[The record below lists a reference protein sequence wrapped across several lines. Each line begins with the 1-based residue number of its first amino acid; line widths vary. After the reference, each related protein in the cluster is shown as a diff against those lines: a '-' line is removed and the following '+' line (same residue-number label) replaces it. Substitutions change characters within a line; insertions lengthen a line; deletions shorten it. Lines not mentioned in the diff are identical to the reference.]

1 MTAEAEPLLQQLFAR
16 DPTNPA
22 VLVADGY
29 GLSLSVTRGHLLV
42 RDGLGR
48 HRRERKLPRAQRTVQ
63 RIVILG
69 HTGHLSLEAVR
80 WCSDTGIA
88 LIQLDTDGT
97 TLLTAGKPGPNDA
110 RLRRAQA
117 AAAGSDV
124 GIEIARQLLGAKLD
138 GQAAVLREL
147 PNTQPA
153 ATVVAGLAEE
163 VRNAHDL
170 VHCRDLE
177 AQASNTYFAAWS
189 TTVRCRFAERA
200 RDKVP
205 EHWAVFSARTSPLHR
220 GGRTPRTAASPVNAL
235 LNYGYAL
242 AEAEA
247 RLAAQAVGLD
257 PGLGIVHT
265 DQRNR
270 DSLALDLLEPLRPV
284 VERHVLQ
291 LLAVHFRA
299 SDFHETRQG
308 ACRLLPPLTHELAEQ
323 LPTLART
330 VGPHAEAVAHLLAHS
345 SPGKIALRTPLS
357 RQNHITQQVRGQRS
371 ANRREPSQPTPA
383 PTCRSCG
390 TQLSDRRRQLCPA
403 CWPLTRSNLAAQRAQ
418 AGHTALAELR
428 ARGEDPTARPDAAA
442 KRAASLSARK
452 REQLTWSADAQEG
465 WTRERYQAEIQP
477 QLAQIPLSAL
487 ANVTGLSLSACSRIR
502 SGKLMPHQRHW
513 APLWRVASV

>member
-1 MTAEAEPLLQQLFAR
+1 MTAEAEQLLQQLFAR
-16 DPTNPA
+16 DPRERS

-48 HRRERKLPRAQRTVQ
+48 HRRERKLPRAQRTVR

-69 HTGHLSLEAVR
+69 HTGHLTLEAVR
-80 WCSDTGIA
+80 WCTDTSIA
-88 LIQLDTDGT
+88 LIQLDNDGT
-97 TLLTAGKPGPNDA
+97 TLLTAGRNGTDDA

-117 AAAGSDV
+117 AAPASEV
-124 GIEIARQLLGAKLD
+124 GIEIARRLLGAKLA

-147 PNTQPA
+147 LGTEVP
-153 ATVVAGLAEE
+153 ATVISQLAEQL
-163 VRNAHDL
+163 RDAQDL

-189 TTVRCRFAERA
+189 TTVSCRFAERD

-205 EHWAVFSARTSPLHR
+205 DHWLVFSARSSPLHR
-220 GGRTPRTAASPVNAL
+220 SGRTPRTAAKPVNAL

-291 LLAVHFRA
+291 LLAARHFRA
-299 SDFHETRQG
+299 SDLHETRQG

-323 LPTLART
+323 LPTLARAIA
-330 VGPHAEAVAHLLAHS
+330 PHAEAVAHLLAHS

-357 RQNHITQQVRGQRS
+357 RQNNIGQQVRGQRS
-371 ANRREPSQPTPA
+371 ANRRELGQPTA
-383 PTCRSCG
+383 TPTCRTCG
-390 TQLSDRRRQLCPA
+390 APLSDRRRQLCPA
-403 CWPLTRSNLAAQRAQ
+403 CWPVTRSNLAGDCCRF
-418 AGHTALAELR
+418 G
-428 ARGEDPTARPDAAA
+428 
-442 KRAASLSARK
+442 
-452 REQLTWSADAQEG
+452 
-465 WTRERYQAEIQP
+465 
-477 QLAQIPLSAL
+477 
-487 ANVTGLSLSACSRIR
+487 
-502 SGKLMPHQRHW
+502 
-513 APLWRVASV
+513 